1 MKFNEKKEDE
11 IKRMN
16 NIFEDKYT
24 APLKYE
30 TYKITYLG
38 DDFKDV
44 ILLDMNKY
52 IILKE
57 NMDIIF

>member
-24 APLKYE
+24 APLNMRLIKS
-30 TYKITYLG
+30 
-38 DDFKDV
+38 
-44 ILLDMNKY
+44 Y
-52 IILKE
+52 I
-57 NMDIIF
+57 